1 MDGAI
6 TYQVGGSLP
15 TTSAVYVRRQADADL
30 LAALTAG
37 EFCYILN
44 SRQMGKS
51 SLRVQVTQQLMTM
64 GYRCAALD
72 ITKIGSQNIHPEQW
86 YASFVGALIQGFQ
99 LTDVVSLRSWWRD
112 RQLVSPIQRLS
123 EFVETVLL
131 AYTREPLVIFIDEID
146 SLLSLPF
153 STDDFFCLDPRLLQ
167 PTGRSFGIS
176 ALNLCPLWRGHPR
189 STDSR

>member
-1 MDGAI
+1 MDGTT

-15 TTSAVYVRRQADADL
+15 TTSAVYVRRQADAAL

-51 SLRVQVTQQLMTM
+51 SLRVQVMQQLMTM

-72 ITKIGSQNIHPEQW
+72 ITKIGSQNIQPEQW

-99 LTDVVSLRSWWRD
+99 LTDVVSLRAWWRD

-123 EFVETVLL
+123 DFVEDGAT
-131 AYTREPLVIFIDEID
+131 
-146 SLLSLPF
+146 
-153 STDDFFCLDPRLLQ
+153 
-167 PTGRSFGIS
+167 
-176 ALNLCPLWRGHPR
+176 
-189 STDSR
+189 